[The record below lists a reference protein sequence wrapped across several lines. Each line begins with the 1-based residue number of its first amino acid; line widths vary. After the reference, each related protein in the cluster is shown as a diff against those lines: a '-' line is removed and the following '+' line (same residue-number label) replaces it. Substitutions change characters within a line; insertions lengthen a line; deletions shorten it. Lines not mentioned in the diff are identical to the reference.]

1 MRHEVR
7 TGVLVLGRVEKKR
20 GEEGGK
26 KKKIWEIGWS
36 VPGGCVGSERA
47 CEECGAGGSEPASS
61 SLSPSILR
69 DAILEV
75 IQAQQHPWPAR
86 SRGVPAPSSSSS
98 SSSPSPQ
105 LGKRRRRALLS
116 GLRVLQCFPRLL
128 GK

>member
-7 TGVLVLGRVEKKR
+7 TGVLLLGKVAVVGRVEKR
-20 GEEGGK
+20 G

-47 CEECGAGGSEPASS
+47 CEECGAGGEPASS

-86 SRGVPAPSSSSS
+86 SRGIPASSSSS
-98 SSSPSPQ
+98 SSSPPP
-105 LGKRRRRALLS
+105 GK
-116 GLRVLQCFPRLL
+116 G
-128 GK
+128 